1 MTPYVV
7 VWAVLALIVLALAGW
22 RQVIDMHEDDSI
34 HLKDSQTGMVA
45 EQITLARKVT
55 AIDRLGKALTVL
67 TILYGL
73 VLAGWVVY
81 QQWLVS
87 SKLPG

>member
-7 VWAVLALIVLALAGW
+7 VWAVLALIVLALAAW

-34 HLKDSQTGMVA
+34 HLNDSQAGLVN
-45 EQITLARKVT
+45 EQLSLVKKVT
-55 AIDRLGKALTVL
+55 AIDRVGKVLTVM
-67 TILYGL
+67 TFLYGL
-73 VLAGWVVY
+73 ALASWVLY
-81 QQWLVS
+81 QQWLES